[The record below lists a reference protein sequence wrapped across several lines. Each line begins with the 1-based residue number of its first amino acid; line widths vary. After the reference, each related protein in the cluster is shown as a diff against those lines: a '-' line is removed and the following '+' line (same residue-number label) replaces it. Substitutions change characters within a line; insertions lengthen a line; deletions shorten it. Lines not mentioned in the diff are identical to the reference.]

1 MTAPRVRSWFWR
13 IVAVSTAL
21 LISAG
26 CSSSSKGVIPL
37 APTRTQPPPPANGY
51 VDAKFRTRVAA
62 TCKAAGNALHAEGP
76 FPFPTFDPQ
85 HPAVADLPTI
95 ARYEAK
101 TVAALRAW
109 QAALHTLGRPI
120 AGSLAWTTYLSAVDQ
135 SVTSTIAQQR
145 AAQNRD
151 SAAFTQTY
159 RDLSS
164 RGPAGARAAS
174 AIGLPTCDPSNPA

>member
-1 MTAPRVRSWFWR
+1 MGRTTA
-13 IVAVSTAL
+13 T
-21 LISAG
+21 
-26 CSSSSKGVIPL
+26 
-37 APTRTQPPPPANGY
+37 
-51 VDAKFRTRVAA
+51 FRTRVAA

-85 HPAVADLPTI
+85 HPTVADLPTI

-109 QAALHTLGRPI
+109 QTASHTLGQPI
-120 AGSLAWTTYLSAVDQ
+120 TGSLAWTSY
-135 SVTSTIAQQR
+135 SVGSQPKCDEHDRTTAR
-145 AAQNRD
+145 CPKRD
-151 SAAFTQTY
+151 TAAFTQTY

-164 RGPAGARAAS
+164 RGPAGAQAAS